1 MPPKRGA
8 AARRPDTATRQQA
21 FQQWELSEEYKLWKE
36 LVHKKT
42 PFGLIT
48 VTTEDLTEEW
58 EPFLADLH
66 RLVEIMRVPHKSK
79 LYDMPVLRSAFFNQF
94 EGVDF
99 TKHCDGLTMEF
110 PKAWVDPARY
120 FREAFVEV
128 WNSLNDINN
137 VDDTTYSAE
146 VSKFK
151 KKLGEFDKTYMKHN
165 TLHKHSYGFMCQ
177 ILQPL
182 TDVMES
188 NYNLYS
194 LEVRAHPKK
203 RWFKAVAPDF
213 RLEACTETLVKD
225 MAALIQR
232 LVKTDT
238 DGIKSVPD
246 IKACLEKQK
255 IEVTDSDSLKFFINN
270 LKNAWKKL
278 RFELRQKT
286 KATINRCKM
295 PLKNNTEIVDAIKEV
310 INHDTIA
317 EILVG
322 TPLAKD
328 QLEFMYAVMKH
339 VYDSPMKSWLMT
351 KDENDVKKND
361 ECILNTI
368 PTCTVYKA
376 AQQMAEV
383 KRQIAEQDQE
393 AEDLKNEFGIGDEEE
408 VKEEPSISEAQ
419 NSPQP
424 GRSFT
429 RA

>member
-1 MPPKRGA
+1 MIL
-8 AARRPDTATRQQA
+8 D
-21 FQQWELSEEYKLWKE
+21 
-36 LVHKKT
+36 
-42 PFGLIT
+42 
-48 VTTEDLTEEW
+48 
-58 EPFLADLH
+58 
-66 RLVEIMRVPHKSK
+66 
-79 LYDMPVLRSAFFNQF
+79 
-94 EGVDF
+94 
-99 TKHCDGLTMEF
+99 
-110 PKAWVDPARY
+110 
-120 FREAFVEV
+120 EV
-128 WNSLNDINN
+128 
-137 VDDTTYSAE
+137 
-146 VSKFK
+146 FK
-151 KKLGEFDKTYMKHN
+151 DYEYMKHN
-165 TLHKHSYGFMCQ
+165 TLRKYTYGFMSQ

-182 TDVMES
+182 TDVMEF

-339 VYDSPMKSWLMT
+339 IYDSPMKSWLMT